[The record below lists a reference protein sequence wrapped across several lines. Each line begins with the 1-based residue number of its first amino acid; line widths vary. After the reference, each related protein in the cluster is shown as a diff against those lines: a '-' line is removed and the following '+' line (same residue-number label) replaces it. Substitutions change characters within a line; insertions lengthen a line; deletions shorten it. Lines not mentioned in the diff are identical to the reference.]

1 MKFKFIQ
8 ILLFA
13 LLTVITASAQTVAI
27 TSTEVEVISRNAVT
41 RTFYDLDDV
50 YFKYKNGKVVLYDV
64 ESQSALFSGDT
75 SEVSVAGALI
85 WSAKMS
91 RLSNWYQ
98 SATDTDGFRYFVP
111 RRNVNYLYR
120 GATSVVRLLNNTNKR
135 TILETHIDSVT
146 VAGVTGASNKLTW
159 LRNQAFLEG
168 LQTQQGLPGAPTV
181 AAGAAAGTGPT
192 VTISGTASDWTL
204 TLTTGTSTTSTGV
217 LATVTL
223 PNTYLTAPVPLLNQ
237 ADEDSAAHLNR
248 VFATSTTTTWVL
260 NATGT
265 ALTAGGTV
273 YVFTG
278 GVRGR

>member
-8 ILLFA
+8 IFLFA

-27 TSTEVEVISRNAVT
+27 TSTAVEVITPNAVT

-50 YFKYKNGKVVLYDV
+50 YFSYKAGKVAIYDV
-64 ESQSALFSGDT
+64 ETQSTLFNGDT
-75 SEVSVAGALI
+75 SEVTVAGALI
-85 WSAKMS
+85 WSAKLS

-98 SATDTDGFRYFVP
+98 SATHTNGFRYFVP
-111 RRNVNYLYR
+111 RRDVNYLYR

-135 TILETHIDSVT
+135 TILETHIDSVA
-146 VAGVTGASNKLTW
+146 VPGVTGASNKLTW

-168 LQTQQGLPGAPTV
+168 LRNQQGLPQTPTV
-181 AAGAAAGTGPT
+181 TAGAAAGSGPT
-192 VTISGTASDWTL
+192 VTISGTATDWTI
-204 TLTTGTSTTSTGV
+204 TLTTGASTTSTGV

-237 ADEDSAAHLNR
+237 ADEDSAAHFNR
-248 VFATSTTTTWVL
+248 VFASSTTTTWVL

-273 YVFTG
+273 YVFSG